1 MDRHDGVTYDDAS
14 WHTGSDFPEELD
26 THAARTHI
34 GMFLAW
40 AIERGLGSE
49 LVHESQSGLADGLRA
64 GTLTGAEVLRDACD
78 DTLSDDC
85 FSETGRAFAG
95 DYYEEHYLDDYVAL
109 SDDRL
114 PTIYHEPNSQEKY
127 ARLRAV
133 LDRRFSEWQRG
144 ELGAA

>member
-1 MDRHDGVTYDDAS
+1 
-14 WHTGSDFPEELD
+14 
-26 THAARTHI
+26 
-34 GMFLAW
+34 MFLAW

-49 LVHESQSGLADGLRA
+49 LVHESQYGLADGLRA

-114 PTIYHEPNSQEKY
+114 PTVYHEPNSEEKY
-127 ARLRAV
+127 ARPRAV
-133 LDRRFSEWQRG
+133 LNRRFSEWQRG